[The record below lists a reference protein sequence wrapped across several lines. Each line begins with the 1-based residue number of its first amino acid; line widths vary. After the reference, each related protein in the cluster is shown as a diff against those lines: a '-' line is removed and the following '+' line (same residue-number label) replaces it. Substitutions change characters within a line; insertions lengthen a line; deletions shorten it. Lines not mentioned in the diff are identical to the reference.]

1 MKEYVHANKSVH
13 IRNVFRMQ
21 DLIAYLKCIWAEP
34 IKPEEKKISK
44 SKKIETL
51 KMMHLKM
58 ETVAKSNNHH
68 SVHFIFTEWI
78 ANCISNDFE
87 MWMSHLYFLI
97 VARIGKFKISLAIK
111 CTF

>member
-58 ETVAKSNNHH
+58 ETVAKSNYQQCAKI
-68 SVHFIFTEWI
+68 HFHGM
-78 ANCISNDFE
+78 NCK
-87 MWMSHLYFLI
+87 LY
-97 VARIGKFKISLAIK
+97 
-111 CTF
+111 